1 MALSYELGGIENWR
15 ELLGDDNQPQ
25 PKTHAMIFATISA
38 GIGLITEENHIEFWM
53 RVAASDAISVW
64 PKGEPITLKDVK
76 RHIGLRTNVS
86 KEARATWAKR
96 IFESTEREIRYR
108 ARRDAE
114 KAAKEAEDEVR
125 TVA

>member
-1 MALSYELGGIENWR
+1 MALTYEFGGIENWQ
-15 ELLGDDNQPQ
+15 ELLGVDNKVL
-25 PKTHAMIFATISA
+25 PKTQSVIFSTISA
-38 GIGLITEENHIEFWM
+38 GIGLITEENYIEFWM
-53 RVAASDAISVW
+53 RVAASDAISQW
-64 PKGEPITLKDVK
+64 PKGDEITLEDVK

-108 ARRDAE
+108 IRRDAE
-114 KAAKEAEDEVR
+114 KAQEAEDEVR